1 MFNVIV
7 LLREGEYMDTM
18 QLRLFISAATTLNFS
33 RTAEQFFISQPA
45 VTHSIKILETTM
57 GVKLFNRT
65 SRRITLTA
73 EGLEFLPY
81 AVKALEMLT
90 SAEMRLQNMAQGRT
104 GHIRI
109 ASLSSMAN
117 QLSDC
122 LVSLY
127 VKYPS
132 IQVDIDLLE
141 GTEIV
146 NSIRKGAYDFYFANS
161 EMLSGATNYTFAPV
175 SLDRLVLFVN
185 KDIVDGIDTK
195 DWQTLKDYPFV
206 SISRSD
212 AWLTGRIARIAKNR
226 GVTPNIINYY
236 NRAEGAIV
244 SVNAGIGMAV
254 LPSAL
259 QKLYRL
265 PNVTT
270 LDIPGDDTDIVRVF
284 AWKQAQSTTACLLF
298 KEIALEALST
308 EFI

>member
-1 MFNVIV
+1 
-7 LLREGEYMDTM
+7 MDTV
-18 QLRLFISAATTLNFS
+18 QLRLFVSASNTLNFS

-45 VTHSIKILETTM
+45 VTHSIKILELSL

-65 SRRITLTA
+65 GKRISLTA

-81 AVKALEMLT
+81 AVRALETLS

-127 VKYPS
+127 RRYPS

-141 GTEIV
+141 GTDLV
-146 NSIRKGAYDFYFANS
+146 NSIRMGTYDFYFSNS
-161 EMLSGATNYTFAPV
+161 EMLSGATEYTSTPV
-175 SLDRLVLFVN
+175 SYDRLDLYVN
-185 KDIVDGIDTK
+185 KEIANKIDIN
-195 DWQTLKDYPFV
+195 DWSTVKDYPFV

-212 AWLTGRIARIAKNR
+212 AWLTGRIARICKNR

-236 NRAEGAIV
+236 NRAEAAII
-244 SVNAGIGMAV
+244 SVNSGIGIAI
-254 LPSAL
+254 LPNTFSE
-259 QKLYRL
+259 LYRL
-265 PNVTT
+265 PDVMT
-270 LDIPGDDTDIVRVF
+270 LQIPGDDTEIVRVF
-284 AWKQAQSTTACLLF
+284 AWKQTQSTTACLIF
-298 KEIALEALST
+298 REIAIEALTSNAGK
-308 EFI
+308 I